1 VSHEAAV
8 SCLTLEDAMDL
19 TAVPY
24 LIVSRRVEDL
34 KVYVCLC
41 LIDHM
46 VVGVGLSRDECLRE
60 MIAELNARHGD
71 HWGQDDAD
79 DLLFGRN

>member
-1 VSHEAAV
+1 
-8 SCLTLEDAMDL
+8 M
-19 TAVPY
+19 
-24 LIVSRRVEDL
+24 EDL

>member
-1 VSHEAAV
+1 
-8 SCLTLEDAMDL
+8 MDL

-46 VVGVGLSRDECLRE
+46 VVGVGLSRDQALGA

-71 HWGQDDAD
+71 EWEHGETSFQ
-79 DLLFGRN
+79 RN